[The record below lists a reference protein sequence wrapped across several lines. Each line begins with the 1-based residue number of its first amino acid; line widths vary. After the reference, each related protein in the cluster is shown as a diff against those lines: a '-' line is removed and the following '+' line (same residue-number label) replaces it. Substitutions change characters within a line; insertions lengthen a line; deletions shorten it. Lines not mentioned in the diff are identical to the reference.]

1 MTSINDLKVLNALSD
16 AMADAVEKAAA
27 GTVLI
32 NARRRYP
39 ASGIAYA
46 PDLVLTASHVVERD
60 EDIPIML
67 PNGDQVEATLI
78 GRDPGSDLAVVRT
91 PIEMP
96 ATIEPADST
105 ARVGQLVLALGR
117 PSQDGIQASLGVVS
131 AIIGPVHTRRGGV
144 LEGHIRT
151 DAVPYPGF
159 SGGPLIDGKGQ
170 VLGMNTSGL
179 TRGSSITIP
188 VFLGLKLADA
198 LVKHGSVRRGY
209 LGVRSQPVEIPSSQQ
224 EDLGRQQTAGLLLVG
239 VEAKSP
245 AEIAGLMVG
254 DILTGFAGQAVSAP
268 DDLFV
273 SLAGVVVG
281 EQVEIEI
288 LRAGK
293 RQELKVKIAER
304 N

>member
-1 MTSINDLKVLNALSD
+1 MSSINDIGVLRALSD

-27 GTVLI
+27 GTVMI
-32 NARRRYP
+32 NARKRFP

-60 EDIPIML
+60 EDIPIMFS
-67 PNGDQVEATLI
+67 NGDQVKATLI

-91 PIEMP
+91 QSEVP
-96 ATIEPADST
+96 ATIEPADSGG
-105 ARVGQLVLALGR
+105 RVGQLVLALGR
-117 PSQDGIQASLGVVS
+117 PSQEGIQASLGVVS
-131 AIIGPVHTRRGGV
+131 AIIGPVHTRSGGV
-144 LEGHIRT
+144 LEGHMRT

-188 VFLGLKLADA
+188 INLGLKLADA

-224 EDLGRQQTAGLLLVG
+224 VGLGRQQAAGLLLVG
-239 VEAKSP
+239 VEANSP
-245 AEIAGLMVG
+245 AEKAGLMVG
-254 DILTGFAGQAVSAP
+254 DILTGFAGQAVSDP
-268 DDLFV
+268 DDLFAI
-273 SLAGVVVG
+273 LAGVAVG

-293 RQELKVKIAER
+293 RQDQKVTIAER
-304 N
+304 K